1 MTEYNNLDLDQ
12 LNALKRAQVTGS
24 DEPQANLPQDKE
36 IPRNPATA
44 NASHADLLRDKE
56 TPRNATA
63 ANARVDPEPSVQ
75 SVQKAWPPP
84 PDLCLISKPTALKPW
99 ALLKKIQRPHG
110 EAGDAKNGFNLRD
123 AVELSDDGDKFNQ
136 FLSFTRVNAQRAGVD
151 LKRTFRDQDPDVISL
166 TAQDDDYFSKER
178 FPGYWPTREALKQY
192 IKNQRKQKKN
202 VIIHAPRQPI
212 QKPRSRFMNPP
223 AIYISDGE
231 GNHTFE
237 DPSNE
242 EDLVGL
248 GGSSG
253 PAIAGPSSVRR

>member
-1 MTEYNNLDLDQ
+1 MATTSRPMPDLETY
-12 LNALKRAQVTGS
+12 RAQALG
-24 DEPQANLPQDKE
+24 
-36 IPRNPATA
+36 
-44 NASHADLLRDKE
+44 
-56 TPRNATA
+56 
-63 ANARVDPEPSVQ
+63 PEKVAITQ
-75 SVQKAWPPP
+75 
-84 PDLCLISKPTALKPW
+84 
-99 ALLKKIQRPHG
+99 IQRPHG

-123 AVELSDDGDKFNQ
+123 AVELSNDGDKFNQ
-136 FLSFTRVNAQRAGVD
+136 FLAFTRANAQRAGID

-166 TAQDDDYFSKER
+166 VCRKTAQDDDYFSKER

-202 VIIHAPRQPI
+202 IIIHAPRQPI
-212 QKPRSRFMNPP
+212 QRPRSRFMNPQ

-237 DPSNE
+237 DPSDE

-253 PAIAGPSSVRR
+253 PAIAGPSSARR